1 MEQENFKLK
10 IMLVV
15 MHMLVSYFINPVC
28 HGQVQHEYIDLDRAS
43 WPHIKFKEG
52 GLDVARI
59 QGTGGKFAVT
69 SPNGAT
75 QLFSVTTSN
84 GNAQFL
90 TYGHR
95 FYINEHL
102 SHDPSIAGIRNNLG
116 NPSINAKDGGVLY
129 FNRDVN
135 ANVLIQSNNGS
146 VITEI
151 AAFLKNGNMGIG
163 TTAPDSKLEVA
174 GKIHSQEVKV
184 TVNAGADFVF
194 NKDYTLKELDQLEAF
209 IEENKHLPEIAPE
222 RKMIEKG
229 VEVGEFQIKLLQ
241 KIEELTLYIINQQKE
256 INKLKQKVTTS
267 EKEKKF

>member
-1 MEQENFKLK
+1 MEQQNLK
-10 IMLVV
+10 WKMLLVV
-15 MHMLVSYFINPVC
+15 KLILVFHFINPVC
-28 HGQVQHEYIDLDRAS
+28 HGQVQHEYIDLDRAC

-52 GLDVARI
+52 GLDVTRI

-69 SPNGAT
+69 STNGAT

-95 FYINEHL
+95 FYINEYL
-102 SHDPSIAGIRNNLG
+102 SYDPALAGIRNNAG
-116 NPSINAKDGGVLY
+116 NPLIYAKDGGGVLY

-135 ANVLIQSNNGS
+135 ADVLIQSNNGS

-151 AAFLKNGNMGIG
+151 AAFLKNSNVGIG

-184 TVNAGADFVF
+184 TVDAGADFIF
-194 NKDYTLKELDQLEAF
+194 DKDYNVKELDQLEAVVK
-209 IEENKHLPEIAPE
+209 ENKHLPEIAPE
-222 RKMIEKG
+222 KEMLENG
-229 VEVGEFQIKLLQ
+229 VEVGEFQIKFLQ

-256 INKLKQKVTTS
+256 INKLKEKVTTPEM
-267 EKEKKF
+267 EK